1 MGAEQSKG
9 KTTSE
14 RVPEEP
20 VEYVDPAVKEQKLKE
35 VCKKNYVKSTLQKT
49 LLKKLSNLV

>member
-9 KTTSE
+9 KTTNE

-20 VEYVDPAVKEQKLKE
+20 VEYVDPVVKEQKLKE
-35 VCKKNYVKSTLQKT
+35 VCKNFTSNSTL
-49 LLKKLSNLV
+49 V